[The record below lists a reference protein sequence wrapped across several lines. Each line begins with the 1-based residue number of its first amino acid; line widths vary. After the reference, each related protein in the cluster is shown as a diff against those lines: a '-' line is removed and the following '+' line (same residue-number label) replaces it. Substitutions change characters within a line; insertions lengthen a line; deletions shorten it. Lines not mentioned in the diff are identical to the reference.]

1 MSLTSIPVSKEIR
14 DRLKRLASKGGTY
27 DDLLRR
33 LIEDAGA
40 RLFYEREKRILETEE
55 FIPFDGTSGSP
66 LQDRHA
72 PAREGA

>member
-33 LIEDAGA
+33 LIEDAEV
-40 RLFYEREKRILETEE
+40 RPLYERENRVLETEA
-55 FIPFDGTSGSP
+55 FIPFDGT
-66 LQDRHA
+66 
-72 PAREGA
+72 

>member
-33 LIEDAGA
+33 LIEDAEV
-40 RLFYEREKRILETEE
+40 RPLYERENRVLET
-55 FIPFDGTSGSP
+55 
-66 LQDRHA
+66 
-72 PAREGA
+72 

>member
-33 LIEDAGA
+33 LIEDAEV
-40 RLFYEREKRILETEE
+40 RPLYERENRVLENEA
-55 FIPFDGTSGSP
+55 FIPFDE
-66 LQDRHA
+66 A
-72 PAREGA
+72 

>member
-33 LIEDAGA
+33 LIEDAEV
-40 RLFYEREKRILETEE
+40 RLLYEREKRVLETEA
-55 FIPFDGTSGSP
+55 FIPLDE
-66 LQDRHA
+66 A
-72 PAREGA
+72 

>member
-33 LIEDAGA
+33 LIEDAEV
-40 RLFYEREKRILETEE
+40 RPLYERENRVLETEA
-55 FIPFDGTSGSP
+55 FIPLDE
-66 LQDRHA
+66 A
-72 PAREGA
+72 